1 MSRLIIGN
9 SLAQGAELS
18 LEVGLGL
25 AMAFKEK
32 AQVLHA
38 DKLAD
43 FDTLDSIFTNLNL
56 EIHDHYI
63 SSIIEANKGALK
75 KQITQITNDFNEF
88 NFDSR
93 SGSASDVLVKAAKS
107 KDVNLIVLGHDKD
120 KNLVE
125 TFLGGNTESI
135 LNRCDKSV
143 LVVKEISAKNPSKIL
158 VAYDFSNNCK
168 EALNWAKKF
177 SKKFHSEIHL
187 VNIVPCYYEGY
198 HLAHTYS
205 NGLNSAMEAI
215 IDESVKKIEPK
226 LKELSQGFSRVDSIR
241 TKVILDKEGSISDQI
256 EAYASG
262 NGIELIIMGSNK
274 RGVVGKLFL
283 GSVAS
288 KVIKKSSAS
297 VLIAK

>member
-1 MSRLIIGN
+1 MSRIIIGN
-9 SLAQGAELS
+9 SLDQGAELS

-25 AMAFKEK
+25 ALAFKEK

-63 SSIIEANKGALK
+63 SSIIEANKIALK
-75 KQITQITNDFNEF
+75 KQINHITNDFNEF
-88 NFDSR
+88 EFDSR
-93 SGSASDVLVKAAKS
+93 SGSASDVLVKAGKS
-107 KDVNLIVLGHDKD
+107 KEVSLIVLGHDKNKKFLD
-120 KNLVE
+120 N
-125 TFLGGNTESI
+125 FLGGNTESI
-135 LNRCDKSV
+135 LNRSEKSV
-143 LVVKEISAKNPSKIL
+143 LVVKDASAKGPNKIL
-158 VAYDFSNNCK
+158 VAYDFSDNCK
-168 EALNWAKKF
+168 EALYWAQKF
-177 SKKFHSEIHL
+177 SKTFHSEIHL

-205 NGLNSAMEAI
+205 SGLNAAMEDI

-226 LKELSQGFSRVDSIR
+226 LKELSKEFKGGRPVS
-241 TKVILDKEGSISDQI
+241 TKVLLDKEGSISDKI
-256 EAYASG
+256 ISYAAK
-262 NGIELIIMGSNK
+262 NGIDLIIMGSNK
-274 RGVVGKLFL
+274 RGVVEKLFL

-288 KVIKKSSAS
+288 KVLKASSAS